1 MKSDTGK
8 PRVISFCRQAHLIS
22 LSKTRA
28 FTGNTR
34 TRLSTGVTD
43 MDIILV
49 IGGIALFALTFAYTK
64 ICNDI

>member
-1 MKSDTGK
+1 MRRDTGTPWVVSLC
-8 PRVISFCRQAHLIS
+8 PRAHLIS
-22 LSKTRA
+22 LPKTRA

-34 TRLSTGVTD
+34 TRLQTGVTD

-49 IGGIALFALTFAYTK
+49 IGGIALFALAFAYTT